1 MVDFTASWCGPCK
14 LMKPLVESIAEQYE
28 GKVKVYIFDVDT
40 NKKRA
45 KELGVTGLPFVVCFK
60 NGEMLVDD

>member
-1 MVDFTASWCGPCK
+1 
-14 LMKPLVESIAEQYE
+14 MKPLVESIAEQYE
-28 GKVKVYIFDVDT
+28 GKVKVYIFDVDS

-45 KELGVTGLPFVVCFK
+45 KELGITGLPFVVCFK